1 MQRFGGCGYCIEGLN
16 NRRMSAAE
24 RQRAGRRKEREE
36 EEREDVLCLVWSSR
50 VDGDRQI
57 ARRVGKFGRG
67 EITAQF
73 GWTTPH
79 MRILI

>member
-1 MQRFGGCGYCIEGLN
+1 
-16 NRRMSAAE
+16 MSAAE
-24 RQRAGRRKEREE
+24 RQRAGRRK
-36 EEREDVLCLVWSSR
+36 EREDVLCLVWSSR